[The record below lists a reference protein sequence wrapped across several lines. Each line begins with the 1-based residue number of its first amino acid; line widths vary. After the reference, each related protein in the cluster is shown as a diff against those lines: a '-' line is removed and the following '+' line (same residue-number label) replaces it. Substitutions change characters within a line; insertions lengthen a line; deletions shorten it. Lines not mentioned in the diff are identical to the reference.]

1 MRASSEHPG
10 MTVAAGEP
18 FTLRVSLDLRGAE
31 VEGSTLDLDAVCTAR
46 RLGGT
51 LPQTIAELS
60 GKVEAGDELSLELRS
75 AGLAPGTY
83 RLEVAVGLGTAEAPG
98 SLSALLDGG
107 VLQVS

>member
-1 MRASSEHPG
+1 MRASSEHPS
-10 MTVAAGEP
+10 MTVAAGKP
-18 FTLRVSLDLRGAE
+18 FTLRLSLDLRGAE
-31 VEGSTLDLDAVCTAR
+31 VEGSALDLDAVCTAR

-51 LPQTIAELS
+51 WPQTIAELS

-75 AGLAPGTY
+75 AGLPPGMY